1 MSYFTFLGHPMN
13 LKRCLSFLV
22 VCVFTFFLAF
32 VPTSFFGVNPETGL
46 PLFTLTQ
53 QRVIA
58 IFVFTAMMW
67 ILEVIPTWTT
77 SVVAIV
83 SILLTT
89 SNKGLGFLISG
100 EGVGQLTNY
109 KDIMAAF
116 ADPVI
121 MLFLGGFVL
130 AFAATKVGLDVQLAK
145 VMLKPFGTNP
155 KMVLL
160 GVLLVIGVFSMFM
173 SNTATAAMMLTFLTP
188 VLATLPKDGG
198 GRIALALAIPIA
210 ANIGGMG
217 TPIGTPPNA
226 IALGAINDSLPADQ
240 QITFVGW
247 MIRMV
252 PYVIVMLLFAWLLLL
267 KLYPFKAKKIELK
280 IEGQEVKATPFQ
292 KYVVWVTFALT
303 IILWVGEKWFGVNSN
318 VVAMIPF
325 AVFSATGIMKAKH
338 LEHINWAVL
347 WMVAGGFA
355 LGTAL
360 NQTGL
365 ASTLIENIP
374 FASWNA
380 LVVMLAGGFICYFL
394 SNFISNSAAA
404 NLVVPILI
412 VVGKALSGK
421 SDPANLPDGGADGG
435 AVVADTLSK
444 ADTLIPAADS
454 VVASADSVAVVS
466 DSLAVASDSLATA
479 ATSAQEAAA
488 YFEALGGVPALIIGV
503 AICASLAM
511 CLPVSTPPN
520 ALAHSTGMI
529 STKQMATVGIIIGVV
544 GFILGYLM
552 LIFVGF

>member
-1 MSYFTFLGHPMN
+1 MN
-13 LKRCLSFLV
+13 LKRCLSFLA
-22 VCVFTFFLAF
+22 VCVVTFFLAL
-32 VPTSFFGVNPETGL
+32 VPTSFYGVDPVTGAN
-46 PLFTLTQ
+46 LFTLTQ

-58 IFVFTAMMW
+58 IFVFTALMW

-89 SNKGLGFLISG
+89 SNKGLGFLITK
-100 EGVGQLTNY
+100 EGVGSLTNY
-109 KDIMAAF
+109 KDVMAAF

-145 VMLKPFGTNP
+145 IMLKPFGKNP
-155 KMVLL
+155 KTVLL
-160 GVLLVIGVFSMFM
+160 GVLLVIGFFSMFM

-210 ANIGGMG
+210 ANLGGIG

-226 IALGAINDSLPADQ
+226 IALGALQEAGYN
-240 QITFVGW
+240 ITFAGW
-247 MIRMV
+247 MLRMV
-252 PYVIVMLLFAWLLLL
+252 PYVIVMLLFAWVLLM
-267 KLYPFKAKKIELK
+267 KMFPFKAKTIELK
-280 IEGQEVKATPFQ
+280 IEGAPVKVTPFQ

-303 IILWVGEKWFGVNSN
+303 IILWVGESIFKVNSN
-318 VVAMIPF
+318 IVAMIPF
-325 AVFSATGIMKAKH
+325 AVFSATGILKARH

-365 ASTLIENIP
+365 ATRLIQIIP

-380 LVVMLAGGFICYFL
+380 LIVMIVGGLICYFL
-394 SNFISNSAAA
+394 SNFISNSASA
-404 NLVVPILI
+404 NLVVPILV
-412 VVGKALSGK
+412 VVGTAMK
-421 SDPANLPDGGADGG
+421 DNPDF
-435 AVVADTLSK
+435 
-444 ADTLIPAADS
+444 I
-454 VVASADSVAVVS
+454 
-466 DSLAVASDSLATA
+466 
-479 ATSAQEAAA
+479 
-488 YFEALGGVPALIIGV
+488 ALGGVPAMIIGI
-503 AICASLAM
+503 AIAASVAM

-529 STKQMATVGIIIGVV
+529 TTKQMATVGIILGVV
-544 GFILGYLM
+544 GLTLGYLM
-552 LIFVGF
+552 LIFIGF

>member
-1 MSYFTFLGHPMN
+1 MSYFHFLGHPMN
-13 LKRCLSFLV
+13 LKRCLAFLA
-22 VCVFTFFLAF
+22 VCVITFFLAL
-32 VPTSFFGVNPETGL
+32 VPTSFYGVDPVTGET
-46 PLFTLTQ
+46 LFTLTQ

-58 IFVFTAMMW
+58 IFVFTALMW

-89 SNKGLGFLISG
+89 SNKGLGFLISK
-100 EGVGQLTNY
+100 ENVGALTNY
-109 KDIMAAF
+109 KDVMAAF

-130 AFAATKVGLDVQLAK
+130 AFAATKVGLDVQLAR

-155 KMVLL
+155 KTVLL
-160 GVLLVIGVFSMFM
+160 GILLVIGIFSMFM

-198 GRIALALAIPIA
+198 GRISLALAIPIA

-226 IALGAINDSLPADQ
+226 IALGALQEAGFN
-240 QITFVGW
+240 ITFVGW
-247 MIRMV
+247 MLRMV
-252 PYVIVMLLFAWLLLL
+252 PYVIIMLLFAWFLLM
-267 KLYPFKAKKIELK
+267 KMYPFKAKRIELK
-280 IEGQEVKATPFQ
+280 IEGAPVKVTPFQ

-303 IILWVGEKWFGVNSN
+303 IILWVGEGLFKINSN
-318 VVAMIPF
+318 IVAMIPF
-325 AVFSATGIMKAKH
+325 AVFSATGILKARE

-365 ASTLIENIP
+365 ASTLIQIIP

-380 LVVMLAGGFICYFL
+380 LVVMLVGGFICYFL

-404 NLVVPILI
+404 NLVVPILV
-412 VVGKALSGK
+412 VVGTAMK
-421 SDPANLPDGGADGG
+421 DVPAFQ
-435 AVVADTLSK
+435 S
-444 ADTLIPAADS
+444 
-454 VVASADSVAVVS
+454 
-466 DSLAVASDSLATA
+466 
-479 ATSAQEAAA
+479 
-488 YFEALGGVPALIIGV
+488 LGGVPAMIVGI
-503 AICASLAM
+503 AISASLAM

-529 STKQMATVGIIIGVV
+529 TTKQMATVGVIIGVV
-544 GFILGYLM
+544 GFVLGYVM
-552 LIFVGF
+552 LVFIGF

>member
-1 MSYFTFLGHPMN
+1 MAYFSFLGHPMN
-13 LKRCLSFLV
+13 VKRCLSFLV
-22 VCVFTFFLAF
+22 VCIFTFFLAL
-32 VPTSFFGVNPETGL
+32 VPTSFFGVNPDTGL
-46 PLFTLTQ
+46 PIFTLTQ

-89 SNKGLGFLISG
+89 SNKGLGFLIAKENIG
-100 EGVGQLTNY
+100 ALTNY
-109 KDIMAAF
+109 KDVMAAF

-155 KMVLL
+155 KTVLL
-160 GVLLVIGVFSMFM
+160 GVLLVIGTFSMFM

-198 GRIALALAIPIA
+198 GRISLALAIPIA

-226 IALGAINDSLPADQ
+226 IALGALQEAGYA
-240 QITFVGW
+240 ITFAGW
-247 MIRMV
+247 MLRMV
-252 PYVIVMLLFAWLLLL
+252 PYVVLMLVIAWVLLM
-267 KLYPFKAKKIELK
+267 KLYPFKAKSIELK

-303 IILWVGEKWFGVNSN
+303 IILWVGEQWFKINSN
-318 VVAMIPF
+318 IVAMIPF

-365 ASTLIENIP
+365 ASTLIKTIP

-380 LVVMLAGGFICYFL
+380 LVVMLVGGFICYFL
-394 SNFISNSAAA
+394 SNFISNSASA

-412 VVGKALSGK
+412 VVGKAMAGN
-421 SDPANLPDGGADGG
+421 PN
-435 AVVADTLSK
+435 
-444 ADTLIPAADS
+444 
-454 VVASADSVAVVS
+454 
-466 DSLAVASDSLATA
+466 
-479 ATSAQEAAA
+479 
-488 YFEALGGVPALIIGV
+488 FESLGGVPAMIIGV

-529 STKQMATVGIIIGVV
+529 TTKQMAVVGIIMGAV
-544 GFILGYLM
+544 GLVLGYLM
-552 LIFVGF
+552 LIFIGF

>member
-1 MSYFTFLGHPMN
+1 MSYFHFLGHPMN

-22 VCVFTFFLAF
+22 VCVFTFFLAL
-32 VPTSFFGVNPETGL
+32 VPTSFYGLNPETGL
-46 PLFTLTQ
+46 PIFTLTQ

-89 SNKGLGFLISG
+89 SNKGLGFLIAK
-100 EGVGQLTNY
+100 ENVGALTNY

-145 VMLKPFGTNP
+145 VMLRPFGTNP
-155 KMVLL
+155 KTVLL
-160 GVLLVIGVFSMFM
+160 GVLLVIGIFSMFM

-198 GRIALALAIPIA
+198 GRISLALAIPIA

-226 IALGAINDSLPADQ
+226 IALGALQEAGYN
-240 QITFVGW
+240 ITFAGW
-247 MIRMV
+247 MLRMV
-252 PYVIVMLLFAWLLLL
+252 PYVILMLVIAWFLLM
-267 KLYPFKAKKIELK
+267 KLYPFKAKSIELK
-280 IEGQEVKATPFQ
+280 IEGQEVKVTPFQ

-303 IILWVGEKWFGVNSN
+303 IILWVGESIFKINSN
-318 VVAMIPF
+318 IVAMIPF
-325 AVFSATGIMKAKH
+325 AVFSATGIMKARH

-365 ASTLIENIP
+365 ASTLIKTIP
-374 FASWNA
+374 FAIWNA
-380 LVVMLAGGFICYFL
+380 LVVMLVGGFICYFL
-394 SNFISNSAAA
+394 SNFISNSASA

-412 VVGKALSGK
+412 VVGKAMAGN
-421 SDPANLPDGGADGG
+421 PG
-435 AVVADTLSK
+435 
-444 ADTLIPAADS
+444 
-454 VVASADSVAVVS
+454 
-466 DSLAVASDSLATA
+466 
-479 ATSAQEAAA
+479 
-488 YFEALGGVPALIIGV
+488 FEALGGVPAMIVGV
-503 AICASLAM
+503 AIAASVAM

-529 STKQMATVGIIIGVV
+529 TTKQMATVGIIMGTV
-544 GFILGYLM
+544 GLTIGYLM
-552 LIFVGF
+552 LIFIGF

>member
-1 MSYFTFLGHPMN
+1 MSYFHFLGHPMN

-22 VCVFTFFLAF
+22 VCVFTFFLAL
-32 VPTSFFGVNPETGL
+32 VPTSFYGVNPETL
-46 PLFTLTQ
+46 EPIFTLTQ

-83 SILLTT
+83 AILLTT
-89 SNKGLGFLISG
+89 SNKGLGFLMMKENIG
-100 EGVGQLTNY
+100 EMTNY
-109 KDIMAAF
+109 KSIMAAF

-145 VMLKPFGTNP
+145 VMLKPFGNKP
-155 KMVLL
+155 KTVLL
-160 GVLLVIGVFSMFM
+160 GVLLVIGIFSMFM

-188 VLATLPKDGG
+188 VLLTLPADGG
-198 GRIALALAIPIA
+198 GRISFALAIPIA
-210 ANIGGMG
+210 ANLGGIG

-226 IALGAINDSLPADQ
+226 IALGALQEAGYN
-240 QITFVGW
+240 ITFVGW

-252 PYVIVMLLFAWLLLL
+252 PYVIVMLLIAWFLLT
-267 KLYPFKAKKIELK
+267 KMFPFKAKTIELK
-280 IEGQEVKATPFQ
+280 IEGAPVKVTPFQ

-303 IILWVGEKWFGVNSN
+303 IILWVFEGVIGVNSN
-318 VVAMIPF
+318 IVAMIPF
-325 AVFSATGIMKAKH
+325 AVFSATGILKSRD

-365 ASTLIENIP
+365 ATTLINTIP

-380 LVVMLAGGFICYFL
+380 LVVMLVGGLICYFL

-412 VVGKALSGK
+412 VVGKAMAGN
-421 SDPANLPDGGADGG
+421 PG
-435 AVVADTLSK
+435 
-444 ADTLIPAADS
+444 
-454 VVASADSVAVVS
+454 
-466 DSLAVASDSLATA
+466 
-479 ATSAQEAAA
+479 
-488 YFEALGGVPALIIGV
+488 FESLGGIPSMIAGI
-503 AICASLAM
+503 AICASVAM

-520 ALAHSTGMI
+520 ALAASTGMI
-529 STKQMATVGIIIGVV
+529 TTKQMATVGIILGVV
-544 GFILGYLM
+544 GIVLGFLM
-552 LIFVGF
+552 LIFIGF

>member
-1 MSYFTFLGHPMN
+1 MSYFSFLGHPMN
-13 LKRCLSFLV
+13 YKRCISFLV
-22 VCVFTFFLAF
+22 VCVFTFFLAL
-32 VPTSFFGVNPETGL
+32 VPTSFYGINPETGL
-46 PLFTLTQ
+46 PIFTLTQ

-89 SNKGLGFLISG
+89 SNKGLGFLIAKENIG
-100 EGVGQLTNY
+100 ALTNY

-155 KMVLL
+155 KTVLL
-160 GVLLVIGVFSMFM
+160 GILLVIGIFSMFM

-198 GRIALALAIPIA
+198 GRISLALAIPIA

-226 IALGAINDSLPADQ
+226 IALGALQEAGYAV
-240 QITFVGW
+240 TFAGW
-247 MIRMV
+247 MLRMV
-252 PYVIVMLLFAWLLLL
+252 PYVILMLVIAWVLLM
-267 KLYPFKAKKIELK
+267 KLYPFKAKSIELK

-303 IILWVGEKWFGVNSN
+303 IILWVGEQWFKINSN
-318 VVAMIPF
+318 IVAMIPF

-365 ASTLIENIP
+365 ASTLIKTIP
-374 FASWNA
+374 FASWNS
-380 LVVMLAGGFICYFL
+380 LVVMLVGGLICYFL
-394 SNFISNSAAA
+394 SNFISNSASA

-412 VVGKALSGK
+412 VVGKAMAGN
-421 SDPANLPDGGADGG
+421 PA
-435 AVVADTLSK
+435 
-444 ADTLIPAADS
+444 
-454 VVASADSVAVVS
+454 
-466 DSLAVASDSLATA
+466 
-479 ATSAQEAAA
+479 
-488 YFEALGGVPALIIGV
+488 FESLGGVPAMIIGV

-529 STKQMATVGIIIGVV
+529 TTKQMATVGIIMGVIGLV
-544 GFILGYLM
+544 LGYLM
-552 LIFVGF
+552 LIFIGF

>member
-1 MSYFTFLGHPMN
+1 MSYFHFLGHPMN

-32 VPTSFFGVNPETGL
+32 VPTSFYGINPETGL
-46 PLFTLTQ
+46 PIFTLTQ

-89 SNKGLGFLISG
+89 SNKGLGFLIAK
-100 EGVGQLTNY
+100 ENVGALTNY
-109 KDIMAAF
+109 KDVMAAF

-155 KMVLL
+155 KTVLL
-160 GVLLVIGVFSMFM
+160 GVLLVIGIFSMFM

-198 GRIALALAIPIA
+198 GRISLALAIPIA

-226 IALGAINDSLPADQ
+226 IALGALQEAGYN
-240 QITFVGW
+240 ITFAGW
-247 MIRMV
+247 MLRMV
-252 PYVIVMLLFAWLLLL
+252 PYVILMLVIAWFLLM
-267 KLYPFKAKKIELK
+267 KLYPFKAKSIELK
-280 IEGQEVKATPFQ
+280 IEGQEIKVTPFQ

-303 IILWVGEKWFGVNSN
+303 IILWVGESIFKINSN
-318 VVAMIPF
+318 IVAMIPF

-365 ASTLIENIP
+365 ASTLIKTIP

-380 LVVMLAGGFICYFL
+380 LVVMLVGGFICYFL
-394 SNFISNSAAA
+394 SNFISNSASA

-412 VVGKALSGK
+412 VVGKAM
-421 SDPANLPDGGADGG
+421 
-435 AVVADTLSK
+435 AVN
-444 ADTLIPAADS
+444 PG
-454 VVASADSVAVVS
+454 
-466 DSLAVASDSLATA
+466 
-479 ATSAQEAAA
+479 
-488 YFEALGGVPALIIGV
+488 FEALGGVPAMIVGV
-503 AICASLAM
+503 AIAASVAM

-529 STKQMATVGIIIGVV
+529 TTKQMATVGIIMGAV
-544 GFILGYLM
+544 GLTLGYLM
-552 LIFVGF
+552 LIFIGF

>member
-22 VCVFTFFLAF
+22 VCVFTFFLAL
-32 VPTSFFGVNPETGL
+32 VPTSFYGINPETGL
-46 PLFTLTQ
+46 PIFTLTQ

-89 SNKGLGFLISG
+89 SNKGLGFLMAKENIG
-100 EGVGQLTNY
+100 ELTNY
-109 KDIMAAF
+109 KSVMAAF

-155 KMVLL
+155 KKVLL
-160 GVLLVIGVFSMFM
+160 GVLLVIGIFSMFM

-210 ANIGGMG
+210 ANLGGMG

-226 IALGAINDSLPADQ
+226 IALGALQDAGYN
-240 QITFVGW
+240 ITFAGW
-247 MIRMV
+247 MLRMV
-252 PYVIVMLLFAWLLLL
+252 PYVVVMLLFAWFLLL
-267 KLYPFKAKKIELK
+267 KMYPFKAKTIELK
-280 IEGQEVKATPFQ
+280 IEGAPTKTTPFQ

-303 IILWVGEKWFGVNSN
+303 IILWVGESLFKVNSN
-318 VVAMIPF
+318 IVAMIPF
-325 AVFSATGIMKAKH
+325 AVFSATGILKARD

-365 ASTLIENIP
+365 ATTLINTIP

-380 LVVMLAGGFICYFL
+380 LVVMLVGGFICYFL
-394 SNFISNSAAA
+394 SNFISNSASA

-412 VVGKALSGK
+412 VVGKAMSGNP
-421 SDPANLPDGGADGG
+421 S
-435 AVVADTLSK
+435 
-444 ADTLIPAADS
+444 
-454 VVASADSVAVVS
+454 
-466 DSLAVASDSLATA
+466 
-479 ATSAQEAAA
+479 
-488 YFEALGGVPALIIGV
+488 FENLGGVPAMIAGV
-503 AICASLAM
+503 AICASIAM

-529 STKQMATVGIIIGVV
+529 TTKQMATVGIIIGVV
-544 GFILGYLM
+544 GFVLGYAM
-552 LIFVGF
+552 LIFIGF

>member
-1 MSYFTFLGHPMN
+1 MSYFSFLGHPMN

-22 VCVFTFFLAF
+22 VCIFTFFLAF

-46 PLFTLTQ
+46 PIFTLTQ

-89 SNKGLGFLISG
+89 SNKGLGFLIAK
-100 EGVGQLTNY
+100 ENVGALTNY

-155 KMVLL
+155 KTVLL
-160 GVLLVIGVFSMFM
+160 GVLLVIGSFSMFM

-198 GRIALALAIPIA
+198 GRISLALAIPIA

-226 IALGAINDSLPADQ
+226 IALGALQEAGYAV
-240 QITFVGW
+240 TFAGW
-247 MIRMV
+247 MLRMV
-252 PYVIVMLLFAWLLLL
+252 PYVIIMLVIAWVLLM
-267 KLYPFKAKKIELK
+267 KLYPFKAKSIELK

-303 IILWVGEKWFGVNSN
+303 IILWVGEQWFKINSN
-318 VVAMIPF
+318 IVAMIPF

-365 ASTLIENIP
+365 ASTLIKTIP

-380 LVVMLAGGFICYFL
+380 LVVMLVGGFICYFL
-394 SNFISNSAAA
+394 SNFISNSASA

-412 VVGKALSGK
+412 VVGKAMAGN
-421 SDPANLPDGGADGG
+421 PE
-435 AVVADTLSK
+435 
-444 ADTLIPAADS
+444 
-454 VVASADSVAVVS
+454 SAES
-466 DSLAVASDSLATA
+466 
-479 ATSAQEAAA
+479 
-488 YFEALGGVPALIIGV
+488 FNALGGVPAMIIGV

-529 STKQMATVGIIIGVV
+529 TTKQMATVGIVIGAV
-544 GFILGYLM
+544 GLVLGYLM
-552 LIFVGF
+552 LIFIGF

>member
-1 MSYFTFLGHPMN
+1 MSYFHFLGHPMN

-22 VCVFTFFLAF
+22 VCVFTFFLAL
-32 VPTSFFGVNPETGL
+32 VPSSFYGVNPETGL
-46 PLFTLTQ
+46 PIFTLTQ

-89 SNKGLGFLISG
+89 SNKGLGFLIAQ
-100 EGVGQLTNY
+100 ENVGALTNY

-155 KMVLL
+155 KTVLL
-160 GVLLVIGVFSMFM
+160 GVLLVIGIFSMFM

-198 GRIALALAIPIA
+198 GRISLALAIPIA

-226 IALGAINDSLPADQ
+226 IALGALQEAGYN
-240 QITFVGW
+240 ITFAGW
-247 MIRMV
+247 MLRMV
-252 PYVIVMLLFAWLLLL
+252 PYVILMLVIAWFLLM
-267 KLYPFKAKKIELK
+267 KLYPFKAKSIELK
-280 IEGQEVKATPFQ
+280 IEGQEIKVTPFQ

-303 IILWVGEKWFGVNSN
+303 IILWVGESIFKINSN
-318 VVAMIPF
+318 IVAMIPF
-325 AVFSATGIMKAKH
+325 AVFSATGIMKARH

-365 ASTLIENIP
+365 ASTLIKTIP

-380 LVVMLAGGFICYFL
+380 LIVMLVGGFICYFL
-394 SNFISNSAAA
+394 SNFISNSASA

-412 VVGKALSGK
+412 VVGKAMAGN
-421 SDPANLPDGGADGG
+421 PG
-435 AVVADTLSK
+435 
-444 ADTLIPAADS
+444 
-454 VVASADSVAVVS
+454 
-466 DSLAVASDSLATA
+466 
-479 ATSAQEAAA
+479 
-488 YFEALGGVPALIIGV
+488 FEALGGVPAMIIGV
-503 AICASLAM
+503 AIAASVAM

-529 STKQMATVGIIIGVV
+529 TTKQMATVGIIMGVV
-544 GFILGYLM
+544 GLTLGYLM
-552 LIFVGF
+552 LIFIGF

>member
-1 MSYFTFLGHPMN
+1 MN

-22 VCVFTFFLAF
+22 VCVFTFFLAL
-32 VPTSFFGVNPETGL
+32 VPTSFFGVNPETL
-46 PLFTLTQ
+46 EPIFTVTQ

-89 SNKGLGFLISG
+89 SNKGLGFLMT
-100 EGVGQLTNY
+100 EGVGKMTNY
-109 KDIMAAF
+109 KDVMAAF

-145 VMLKPFGTNP
+145 IMLKPFGTNP
-155 KMVLL
+155 KTVLL
-160 GVLLVIGVFSMFM
+160 GVLLVIGIFSMFM

-188 VLATLPKDGG
+188 VLATLPQDGG
-198 GRIALALAIPIA
+198 GRISLALAIPIA
-210 ANIGGMG
+210 ANLGGMG

-226 IALGAINDSLPADQ
+226 IALGALQEAGYA
-240 QITFVGW
+240 ITFAGW
-247 MIRMV
+247 MLRMV
-252 PYVIVMLLFAWLLLL
+252 PYVIVMLLIAWFLLT
-267 KLYPFKAKKIELK
+267 KLYPFKAKSIELK
-280 IEGQEVKATPFQ
+280 IEGAQVKVTPFQ

-303 IILWVGEKWFGVNSN
+303 IILWIFEGVFGVNSN
-318 VVAMIPF
+318 IVAMIPF
-325 AVFSATGIMKAKH
+325 AVFSATGILKARD

-365 ASTLIENIP
+365 ATTLIQNIP
-374 FASWNA
+374 FASWNS
-380 LVVMLAGGFICYFL
+380 LVVMLVGGFICYFL

-412 VVGKALSGK
+412 VVGKAMIGNPSF
-421 SDPANLPDGGADGG
+421 D
-435 AVVADTLSK
+435 
-444 ADTLIPAADS
+444 
-454 VVASADSVAVVS
+454 
-466 DSLAVASDSLATA
+466 
-479 ATSAQEAAA
+479 
-488 YFEALGGVPALIIGV
+488 ALGGVPAMIVGV

-529 STKQMATVGIIIGVV
+529 TTKQMATVGVV
-544 GFILGYLM
+544 LGAVGMLLGYLM
-552 LIFVGF
+552 LIFIGF

>member
-1 MSYFTFLGHPMN
+1 MSYFSFLGHPMN
-13 LKRCLSFLV
+13 LRRCLSFLI
-22 VCVFTFFLAF
+22 VCVFTFFLAL
-32 VPTSFFGVNPETGL
+32 VPTSFYGINPETGR
-46 PLFTLTQ
+46 PIFTLTQ

-89 SNKGLGFLISG
+89 SNKGLGFLIAK
-100 EGVGQLTNY
+100 ENVGALTNY

-155 KMVLL
+155 KTVLL
-160 GVLLVIGVFSMFM
+160 GILLVIGIFSMFM

-198 GRIALALAIPIA
+198 GRISLALAIPIA

-226 IALGAINDSLPADQ
+226 IALGALQEAGYN
-240 QITFVGW
+240 ITFAGW
-247 MIRMV
+247 MLRMV
-252 PYVIVMLLFAWLLLL
+252 PYVILMLVIAWVLLM
-267 KLYPFKAKKIELK
+267 KLYPFKAKSIELK
-280 IEGQEVKATPFQ
+280 IEGAPVKVTPFQ

-303 IILWVGEKWFGVNSN
+303 IILWVGESLFKVNSN
-318 VVAMIPF
+318 IVAMIPF

-365 ASTLIENIP
+365 ATTLINTIP

-380 LVVMLAGGFICYFL
+380 LVVMLVGGFICYFL
-394 SNFISNSAAA
+394 SNFISNSASA

-412 VVGKALSGK
+412 VVGKAMAGN
-421 SDPANLPDGGADGG
+421 PG
-435 AVVADTLSK
+435 
-444 ADTLIPAADS
+444 
-454 VVASADSVAVVS
+454 
-466 DSLAVASDSLATA
+466 
-479 ATSAQEAAA
+479 
-488 YFEALGGVPALIIGV
+488 FEALGGVPAMIIGV
-503 AICASLAM
+503 AIAASVAM

-529 STKQMATVGIIIGVV
+529 TTKQMATVGVIMGVV
-544 GFILGYLM
+544 GLTLGYLM
-552 LIFVGF
+552 LVFIGF

>member
-1 MSYFTFLGHPMN
+1 MSYFSFLGHPMN
-13 LKRCLSFLV
+13 YKRCISFLI

-32 VPTSFFGVNPETGL
+32 VPTSFYGVNPETGL
-46 PLFTLTQ
+46 PIFTLTQ

-58 IFVFTAMMW
+58 IFAFTAMMW

-83 SILLTT
+83 AILLTT
-89 SNKGLGFLISG
+89 SNKGLGFLMAKDNLG
-100 EGVGQLTNY
+100 ELTNY
-109 KDIMAAF
+109 KSIMAAF

-145 VMLKPFGTNP
+145 VMLKPFGKNP
-155 KMVLL
+155 KTVLL
-160 GVLLVIGVFSMFM
+160 GVLLVIGIFSMFM

-198 GRIALALAIPIA
+198 GRISLALAIPIA
-210 ANIGGMG
+210 ANLGGMG

-226 IALGAINDSLPADQ
+226 IALGALQDAGYN
-240 QITFVGW
+240 ITFVGW

-252 PYVIVMLLFAWLLLL
+252 PYVIVMLLFAWFLLM
-267 KLYPFKAKKIELK
+267 KLYPFKAKSIELK
-280 IEGQEVKATPFQ
+280 IEGAPVKTTPFQ
-292 KYVVWVTFALT
+292 KYIVWVTFALT
-303 IILWVGEKWFGVNSN
+303 IILWVGESLFKVNSN
-318 VVAMIPF
+318 IVAMIPF
-325 AVFSATGIMKAKH
+325 AVFSATGILKARH

-365 ASTLIENIP
+365 ATTLIKTIP

-380 LVVMLAGGFICYFL
+380 LVVMLVGGLICYFL
-394 SNFISNSAAA
+394 SNFISNSASA
-404 NLVVPILI
+404 NLVVPILM
-412 VVGKALSGK
+412 VVGKAIAGN
-421 SDPANLPDGGADGG
+421 PE
-435 AVVADTLSK
+435 
-444 ADTLIPAADS
+444 
-454 VVASADSVAVVS
+454 SAESFS
-466 DSLAVASDSLATA
+466 
-479 ATSAQEAAA
+479 
-488 YFEALGGVPALIIGV
+488 ALGGVSAMIVGV

-529 STKQMATVGIIIGVV
+529 TTKQMATVGVIIGVV
-544 GFILGYLM
+544 GVVLGYLM
-552 LIFVGF
+552 LIFIGF

>member
-1 MSYFTFLGHPMN
+1 MAYFSFLGHPMN
-13 LKRCLSFLV
+13 VKRCLSFLV
-22 VCVFTFFLAF
+22 VCIFTFLLAL
-32 VPTSFFGVNPETGL
+32 VPTSFYGVNPDTGL
-46 PLFTLTQ
+46 PIFTLTQ

-89 SNKGLGFLISG
+89 SNKGLGFLIAK
-100 EGVGQLTNY
+100 ENVGALTNY
-109 KDIMAAF
+109 RDIMAAF

-155 KMVLL
+155 KSVLL
-160 GVLLVIGVFSMFM
+160 GVLLVIGIFSMFM

-198 GRIALALAIPIA
+198 GRISLALAIPIA

-226 IALGAINDSLPADQ
+226 IALGALQEAGYN
-240 QITFVGW
+240 ITFAGW
-247 MIRMV
+247 MLRMV
-252 PYVIVMLLFAWLLLL
+252 PYVLVMLIIAWVLLM
-267 KLYPFKAKKIELK
+267 KIYPFKAKSIELK

-303 IILWVGEKWFGVNSN
+303 IILWIGEQWFKINSN
-318 VVAMIPF
+318 IVAMIPF

-365 ASTLIENIP
+365 ATTLINTIP

-380 LVVMLAGGFICYFL
+380 LVVMLVGGFICYFL
-394 SNFISNSAAA
+394 SNFISNSASA
-404 NLVVPILI
+404 NLVVPILV
-412 VVGKALSGK
+412 VVGKAMAGN
-421 SDPANLPDGGADGG
+421 PG
-435 AVVADTLSK
+435 
-444 ADTLIPAADS
+444 
-454 VVASADSVAVVS
+454 
-466 DSLAVASDSLATA
+466 
-479 ATSAQEAAA
+479 
-488 YFEALGGVPALIIGV
+488 FEALGGVPAMIIGV

-529 STKQMATVGIIIGVV
+529 TTKQMATVGIIIGAIGLV
-544 GFILGYLM
+544 LGYLM
-552 LIFVGF
+552 LIFIGF

>member
-1 MSYFTFLGHPMN
+1 MSYFHFLGHPMN

-22 VCVFTFFLAF
+22 VCVFTFFLAL
-32 VPTSFFGVNPETGL
+32 VPSSFFGINPETGL
-46 PLFTLTQ
+46 PIFTLTQ

-89 SNKGLGFLISG
+89 SNKGLGFLIAT
-100 EGVGQLTNY
+100 ENVGALTNY

-155 KMVLL
+155 KTVLL

-198 GRIALALAIPIA
+198 GRISLALAIPIA

-226 IALGAINDSLPADQ
+226 IALGALQEAGYTV
-240 QITFVGW
+240 TFAGW
-247 MIRMV
+247 MLRMV
-252 PYVIVMLLFAWLLLL
+252 PYVILMLVIAWVLLM
-267 KLYPFKAKKIELK
+267 KLYPFKAKSIELK
-280 IEGQEVKATPFQ
+280 IEGQEVKVTPFQ

-303 IILWVGEKWFGVNSN
+303 IILWVGEQWFKINSN
-318 VVAMIPF
+318 IVAMIPF

-365 ASTLIENIP
+365 ASTLIKTIP
-374 FASWNA
+374 FASWNS
-380 LVVMLAGGFICYFL
+380 LVVMLVGGFICYFL
-394 SNFISNSAAA
+394 SNFISNSASA

-412 VVGKALSGK
+412 VVGKAMAGN
-421 SDPANLPDGGADGG
+421 PG
-435 AVVADTLSK
+435 
-444 ADTLIPAADS
+444 
-454 VVASADSVAVVS
+454 
-466 DSLAVASDSLATA
+466 
-479 ATSAQEAAA
+479 
-488 YFEALGGVPALIIGV
+488 FEALGGVPAMIIGV

-529 STKQMATVGIIIGVV
+529 TTKQMATVGIVMGALGLVI
-544 GFILGYLM
+544 GYLM
-552 LIFVGF
+552 LIFIGF

>member
-1 MSYFTFLGHPMN
+1 MSYFSFLGHPMN
-13 LKRCLSFLV
+13 VKRCLSFLG
-22 VCVFTFFLAF
+22 VCVITFFLAF
-32 VPTSFFGVNPETGL
+32 VPTSFFGVDPVTAE
-46 PLFTLTQ
+46 PVFTLTQ

-58 IFVFTAMMW
+58 IFVFTALMW

-89 SNKGLGFLISG
+89 SNKGLGFLIAK
-100 EGVGQLTNY
+100 ENVGALTNY
-109 KDIMAAF
+109 KDVMAAF

-145 VMLKPFGTNP
+145 VMLKPFGQNP
-155 KMVLL
+155 KFVLL
-160 GVLLVIGVFSMFM
+160 GVLLVIGIFSMFM

-198 GRIALALAIPIA
+198 GRISLALAIPIA

-226 IALGAINDSLPADQ
+226 IALGALQEAGYN
-240 QITFVGW
+240 ITFAGW
-247 MIRMV
+247 MLRMV
-252 PYVIVMLLFAWLLLL
+252 PFVFLMLFIAWILLQ
-267 KLYPFKAKKIELK
+267 KLYPFKAKSIELK
-280 IEGQEVKATPFQ
+280 IEGAPVKVTPFQ

-303 IILWVGEKWFGVNSN
+303 IILWVGESLFKVNSN
-318 VVAMIPF
+318 IVAMIPF
-325 AVFSATGIMKAKH
+325 AVFSATGILKARH

-365 ASTLIENIP
+365 ATKLIEIIP

-380 LVVMLAGGFICYFL
+380 LVVMLVGGFICYFL

-412 VVGKALSGK
+412 VVGKAMAGN
-421 SDPANLPDGGADGG
+421 PA
-435 AVVADTLSK
+435 
-444 ADTLIPAADS
+444 
-454 VVASADSVAVVS
+454 
-466 DSLAVASDSLATA
+466 
-479 ATSAQEAAA
+479 
-488 YFEALGGVPALIIGV
+488 FENMGGVPAMIIGI
-503 AICASLAM
+503 AISASIAM

-520 ALAHSTGMI
+520 ALAASTGMI
-529 STKQMATVGIIIGVV
+529 TTKQMATVGIVMGVV
-544 GFILGYLM
+544 GFALGYLM
-552 LIFVGF
+552 LIFIGF

>member
-1 MSYFTFLGHPMN
+1 MSYFSFLGHPMN
-13 LKRCLSFLV
+13 VKRCLSFLG
-22 VCVFTFFLAF
+22 VCVITFFLAF
-32 VPTSFFGVNPETGL
+32 VPTSFFGVDPVTAE
-46 PLFTLTQ
+46 PIFTLTQ

-58 IFVFTAMMW
+58 IFVFTALMW

-89 SNKGLGFLISG
+89 SNKGLGFLITK
-100 EGVGQLTNY
+100 ENVGALTNY
-109 KDIMAAF
+109 KDVMAAF

-145 VMLKPFGTNP
+145 VMLKPFGKNP
-155 KMVLL
+155 KFVLL
-160 GVLLVIGVFSMFM
+160 GVLLVIGIFSMFM

-198 GRIALALAIPIA
+198 GRISLALAIPIA

-226 IALGAINDSLPADQ
+226 IALGALQEAGYN
-240 QITFVGW
+240 ITFAGW
-247 MIRMV
+247 MLRMV
-252 PYVIVMLLFAWLLLL
+252 PYVLLMLFIAWILLQ
-267 KLYPFKAKKIELK
+267 KMYPFKAKSIELK
-280 IEGQEVKATPFQ
+280 IEGAPVKVTPFQ

-303 IILWVGEKWFGVNSN
+303 IILWVGESLFKVNSN
-318 VVAMIPF
+318 IVAMIPF
-325 AVFSATGIMKAKH
+325 AVFSATGILKARH

-365 ASTLIENIP
+365 ATKLIEIIP
-374 FASWNA
+374 FSSWNA
-380 LVVMLAGGFICYFL
+380 LVVMLVGGFICYFL

-412 VVGKALSGK
+412 VVGKAMAGN
-421 SDPANLPDGGADGG
+421 PA
-435 AVVADTLSK
+435 
-444 ADTLIPAADS
+444 
-454 VVASADSVAVVS
+454 
-466 DSLAVASDSLATA
+466 
-479 ATSAQEAAA
+479 
-488 YFEALGGVPALIIGV
+488 FEGMGGVPAMIVGI
-503 AICASLAM
+503 AISASLAM

-520 ALAHSTGMI
+520 ALAASTGMI
-529 STKQMATVGIIIGVV
+529 TTKQMATVGIVMGVV
-544 GFILGYLM
+544 GFAIGYLM
-552 LIFVGF
+552 LIFIGF

>member
-1 MSYFTFLGHPMN
+1 MN

-22 VCVFTFFLAF
+22 VCVFTFFLAL
-32 VPTSFFGVNPETGL
+32 VPTSFFGVNPETL
-46 PLFTLTQ
+46 EPIFTVTQ

-89 SNKGLGFLISG
+89 SNKGLGFLMT
-100 EGVGQLTNY
+100 EGVGKMTNY
-109 KDIMAAF
+109 KDVMAAF

-155 KMVLL
+155 KTVLL
-160 GVLLVIGVFSMFM
+160 GVLLVIGIFSMFM

-198 GRIALALAIPIA
+198 GRISLALAIPIA
-210 ANIGGMG
+210 ANLGGMG

-226 IALGAINDSLPADQ
+226 IALGALQEAGYN
-240 QITFVGW
+240 ITFVGW

-252 PYVIVMLLFAWLLLL
+252 PYVIVMLLIAWFLLTR
-267 KLYPFKAKKIELK
+267 LYPFKAKKIELK
-280 IEGQEVKATPFQ
+280 IEGAPIKTTPFQ

-303 IILWVGEKWFGVNSN
+303 IILWVFEGLFKVNSN
-318 VVAMIPF
+318 IVAMIPF
-325 AVFSATGIMKAKH
+325 AVFSATGILKSRD

-365 ASTLIENIP
+365 ATTLIQTIP
-374 FASWNA
+374 FASWNS
-380 LVVMLAGGFICYFL
+380 LVVMLVGGFICYFL

-412 VVGKALSGK
+412 VVGKAMAGN
-421 SDPANLPDGGADGG
+421 PAF
-435 AVVADTLSK
+435 DT
-444 ADTLIPAADS
+444 
-454 VVASADSVAVVS
+454 
-466 DSLAVASDSLATA
+466 
-479 ATSAQEAAA
+479 
-488 YFEALGGVPALIIGV
+488 LGGVPSMIAGV

-529 STKQMATVGIIIGVV
+529 TTKQMAVVGVV
-544 GFILGYLM
+544 LGAIGMVLGYLM
-552 LIFVGF
+552 LIFIGF

>member
-1 MSYFTFLGHPMN
+1 MN

-22 VCVFTFFLAF
+22 VCIFTFFLAL

-46 PLFTLTQ
+46 PIFTLTQ

-89 SNKGLGFLISG
+89 SNKGLGFLIVK
-100 EGVGQLTNY
+100 ENVGALTNY
-109 KDIMAAF
+109 KDVMAAF

-155 KMVLL
+155 KTVLL
-160 GVLLVIGVFSMFM
+160 GVLLVIGIFSMFM

-198 GRIALALAIPIA
+198 GRISLALAIPIA

-226 IALGAINDSLPADQ
+226 IALGALQDAGYA
-240 QITFVGW
+240 ITFAGW
-247 MIRMV
+247 MLRMV
-252 PYVIVMLLFAWLLLL
+252 PYVIVMLLIAWVLLM
-267 KLYPFKAKKIELK
+267 KLYPFKAKSIELK
-280 IEGQEVKATPFQ
+280 IEGQEVKVTPFQ

-303 IILWVGEKWFGVNSN
+303 IILWVGEQWFKINSN
-318 VVAMIPF
+318 IVAMIPF

-365 ASTLIENIP
+365 ASTLIKTIP

-380 LVVMLAGGFICYFL
+380 LVVMLVGGFICYFL
-394 SNFISNSAAA
+394 SNFISNSASA

-412 VVGKALSGK
+412 VVGKAMAGN
-421 SDPANLPDGGADGG
+421 PE
-435 AVVADTLSK
+435 
-444 ADTLIPAADS
+444 
-454 VVASADSVAVVS
+454 SAES
-466 DSLAVASDSLATA
+466 
-479 ATSAQEAAA
+479 
-488 YFEALGGVPALIIGV
+488 FNALGGVPAMIIGV

-529 STKQMATVGIIIGVV
+529 TTKQMATVGIVMGAV
-544 GFILGYLM
+544 GLVLGYLM
-552 LIFVGF
+552 LIFIGF

>member
-1 MSYFTFLGHPMN
+1 MSYFSFLGHPMN
-13 LKRCLSFLV
+13 LRRCLSFLV
-22 VCVFTFFLAF
+22 VCVFTFFLAL
-32 VPTSFFGVNPETGL
+32 VPSSFFGINPETGL
-46 PLFTLTQ
+46 PIFTLTQ

-89 SNKGLGFLISG
+89 SNKGLGFLIAKENIG
-100 EGVGQLTNY
+100 ALTNY

-155 KMVLL
+155 KTVLL
-160 GVLLVIGVFSMFM
+160 GILLVIGIFSMFM

-198 GRIALALAIPIA
+198 GRISLALAIPIA

-226 IALGAINDSLPADQ
+226 IALGALQEAGYAV
-240 QITFVGW
+240 TFAGW
-247 MIRMV
+247 MFRMV
-252 PYVIVMLLFAWLLLL
+252 PYVVVMLLIAWVLLM
-267 KLYPFKAKKIELK
+267 KLYPFKAKSIELK

-303 IILWVGEKWFGVNSN
+303 IILWVGEQWFKINSN
-318 VVAMIPF
+318 IVAMIPF
-325 AVFSATGIMKAKH
+325 AVFSATGIMKSKH

-365 ASTLIENIP
+365 ASTLIKTIP
-374 FASWNA
+374 FASWNS
-380 LVVMLAGGFICYFL
+380 LVVMLVGGFICYFL
-394 SNFISNSAAA
+394 SNFISNSASA

-412 VVGKALSGK
+412 VVGKAMAGN
-421 SDPANLPDGGADGG
+421 PG
-435 AVVADTLSK
+435 
-444 ADTLIPAADS
+444 
-454 VVASADSVAVVS
+454 
-466 DSLAVASDSLATA
+466 
-479 ATSAQEAAA
+479 
-488 YFEALGGVPALIIGV
+488 FEALGGVPAMIIGV

-529 STKQMATVGIIIGVV
+529 TTKQMATVGVVMGAIGLV
-544 GFILGYLM
+544 LGYLM
-552 LIFVGF
+552 LIFIGF

>member
-1 MSYFTFLGHPMN
+1 MN
-13 LKRCLSFLV
+13 VKRCLSFLG
-22 VCVFTFFLAF
+22 VCVITFFLAF
-32 VPTSFFGVNPETGL
+32 VPTSFFGVDPVTAE
-46 PLFTLTQ
+46 PIFTLTQ

-58 IFVFTAMMW
+58 IFVFTALMW

-89 SNKGLGFLISG
+89 SNKGLGFLIAK
-100 EGVGQLTNY
+100 ENVGALTNY
-109 KDIMAAF
+109 KDVMAAF

-145 VMLKPFGTNP
+145 VMLKPFGKNP
-155 KMVLL
+155 KFVLL
-160 GVLLVIGVFSMFM
+160 GVLLVIGIFSMFM

-198 GRIALALAIPIA
+198 GRISLALAIPIA

-226 IALGAINDSLPADQ
+226 IALGALQEAGYN
-240 QITFVGW
+240 ITFAGW
-247 MIRMV
+247 MLRMV
-252 PYVIVMLLFAWLLLL
+252 PFVFLMLFIAWILLQ
-267 KLYPFKAKKIELK
+267 KLYPFKAKSIELK
-280 IEGQEVKATPFQ
+280 IEGAPVKVTPFQ

-303 IILWVGEKWFGVNSN
+303 IILWVGESLFKVNSN
-318 VVAMIPF
+318 IVAMIPF
-325 AVFSATGIMKAKH
+325 AVFSATGILKARH

-365 ASTLIENIP
+365 ATKLIEIIP

-380 LVVMLAGGFICYFL
+380 LVVMLVGGFICYFL

-412 VVGKALSGK
+412 VVGKAMAGN
-421 SDPANLPDGGADGG
+421 PA
-435 AVVADTLSK
+435 
-444 ADTLIPAADS
+444 
-454 VVASADSVAVVS
+454 
-466 DSLAVASDSLATA
+466 
-479 ATSAQEAAA
+479 
-488 YFEALGGVPALIIGV
+488 FENMGGVPAMIIGI
-503 AICASLAM
+503 AISASIAM

-520 ALAHSTGMI
+520 ALAASTGMI
-529 STKQMATVGIIIGVV
+529 TTKQMATVGIVMGVV
-544 GFILGYLM
+544 GFALGYLM
-552 LIFVGF
+552 LIFIGF

>member
-1 MSYFTFLGHPMN
+1 MSYFSFLGHPMN

-22 VCVFTFFLAF
+22 VCIFTFFLAL
-32 VPTSFFGVNPETGL
+32 VPTSFFGVNPDTGL
-46 PLFTLTQ
+46 PIFTLTQ

-89 SNKGLGFLISG
+89 SNKGLGFLIVK
-100 EGVGQLTNY
+100 ENVGALTNY
-109 KDIMAAF
+109 KDVMAAF

-155 KMVLL
+155 KTVLL
-160 GVLLVIGVFSMFM
+160 GVLLVIGIFSMFM

-198 GRIALALAIPIA
+198 GRISLALAIPIA

-226 IALGAINDSLPADQ
+226 IALGALQDAGYA
-240 QITFVGW
+240 ITFAGW
-247 MIRMV
+247 MLRMV
-252 PYVIVMLLFAWLLLL
+252 PYVIVMLLIAWVLLM
-267 KLYPFKAKKIELK
+267 KLYPFKAKSIELK
-280 IEGQEVKATPFQ
+280 IEGQEVKVTPFQ

-303 IILWVGEKWFGVNSN
+303 IILWVGEQWFKINSN
-318 VVAMIPF
+318 IVAMIPF

-365 ASTLIENIP
+365 ASTLIKTIP

-380 LVVMLAGGFICYFL
+380 LVVMLVGGFICYFL
-394 SNFISNSAAA
+394 SNFISNSASA

-412 VVGKALSGK
+412 VVGKAMAGN
-421 SDPANLPDGGADGG
+421 PE
-435 AVVADTLSK
+435 
-444 ADTLIPAADS
+444 
-454 VVASADSVAVVS
+454 SAES
-466 DSLAVASDSLATA
+466 
-479 ATSAQEAAA
+479 
-488 YFEALGGVPALIIGV
+488 FNALGGVPAMIIGV

-529 STKQMATVGIIIGVV
+529 TTKQMATVGIVMGAV
-544 GFILGYLM
+544 GLVLGYLM
-552 LIFVGF
+552 LIFIGF

>member
-1 MSYFTFLGHPMN
+1 MSYFSFLGHPMN
-13 LKRCLSFLV
+13 LRRCLSFLV
-22 VCVFTFFLAF
+22 VCVFTFFLAL
-32 VPTSFFGVNPETGL
+32 VPTSFFGINPETGL
-46 PLFTLTQ
+46 PIFTLTQ

-89 SNKGLGFLISG
+89 SNKGLGFLIAK
-100 EGVGQLTNY
+100 ENVGALTNY
-109 KDIMAAF
+109 KDVMAAF

-155 KMVLL
+155 KTVLL
-160 GVLLVIGVFSMFM
+160 GILLVIGIFSMFM

-198 GRIALALAIPIA
+198 GRISPALAIPIA

-226 IALGAINDSLPADQ
+226 IALGALQEAGYAV
-240 QITFVGW
+240 TFAGW
-247 MIRMV
+247 MLRMV
-252 PYVIVMLLFAWLLLL
+252 PYVVVMLLIAWVLLMR
-267 KLYPFKAKKIELK
+267 LYPFKAKSIELK
-280 IEGQEVKATPFQ
+280 IEGQEIKATPFQ
-292 KYVVWVTFALT
+292 KYVVWVTFALS
-303 IILWVGEKWFGVNSN
+303 IILWVGEQWFKINSN
-318 VVAMIPF
+318 IVAMIPF
-325 AVFSATGIMKAKH
+325 AVFSATGIMKARH

-365 ASTLIENIP
+365 ASTLIKTIP

-380 LVVMLAGGFICYFL
+380 LVVMLVGGFICYFL
-394 SNFISNSAAA
+394 SNFISNSASA

-412 VVGKALSGK
+412 VVGKAMAGNPS
-421 SDPANLPDGGADGG
+421 
-435 AVVADTLSK
+435 
-444 ADTLIPAADS
+444 
-454 VVASADSVAVVS
+454 
-466 DSLAVASDSLATA
+466 
-479 ATSAQEAAA
+479 
-488 YFEALGGVPALIIGV
+488 FEALGGVPAMIIGV

-529 STKQMATVGIIIGVV
+529 TTTQMATVGVIMGVIGLV
-544 GFILGYLM
+544 LGYLM
-552 LIFVGF
+552 LIFIGF

>member
-1 MSYFTFLGHPMN
+1 MSYCTFLGHPMN
-13 LKRCLSFLV
+13 VKRCLSFLA
-22 VCVFTFFLAF
+22 VCVITFFLAL
-32 VPTSFFGVNPETGL
+32 VPTSFYGVDPATGAN
-46 PLFTLTQ
+46 LFTLTQ

-58 IFVFTAMMW
+58 IFVFTALMW

-89 SNKGLGFLISG
+89 SNKGLGFLITK
-100 EGVGQLTNY
+100 EGVGALTNY

-145 VMLKPFGTNP
+145 IMLKPFGTNP
-155 KMVLL
+155 KFVLL

-198 GRIALALAIPIA
+198 GRISLALAIPIA

-226 IALGAINDSLPADQ
+226 IALGALEEAGYVV
-240 QITFVGW
+240 TFAGW
-247 MIRMV
+247 MLRMV
-252 PYVIVMLLFAWLLLL
+252 PYVLIMLLIAWVLLQ
-267 KLYPFKAKKIELK
+267 KIYPFKAKKIELK

-303 IILWVGEKWFGVNSN
+303 IFLWVFESVFKINSN
-318 VVAMIPF
+318 IVAMIPF
-325 AVFSATGIMKAKH
+325 AVFSATGILKARH

-365 ASTLIENIP
+365 ASTLIKTIP

-380 LVVMLAGGFICYFL
+380 LVVMLVGGFICYFL
-394 SNFISNSAAA
+394 SNFISNSASA

-412 VVGKALSGK
+412 IVGKAMIGNPSF
-421 SDPANLPDGGADGG
+421 D
-435 AVVADTLSK
+435 
-444 ADTLIPAADS
+444 
-454 VVASADSVAVVS
+454 
-466 DSLAVASDSLATA
+466 
-479 ATSAQEAAA
+479 
-488 YFEALGGVPALIIGV
+488 ALGGVPAMIIGV

-529 STKQMATVGIIIGVV
+529 TTKQMAVVGVIMGVV
-544 GFILGYLM
+544 GLVLGYAM
-552 LIFVGF
+552 LIFIGF

>member
-1 MSYFTFLGHPMN
+1 MSYFHFLGHPMN

-22 VCVFTFFLAF
+22 VCVFTLFLAL
-32 VPTSFFGVNPETGL
+32 VPSSFYGINPETGL
-46 PLFTLTQ
+46 PIFTLTQ

-89 SNKGLGFLISG
+89 SNKGLGFLITK
-100 EGVGQLTNY
+100 ENVGALTNY

-155 KMVLL
+155 KTVLL

-198 GRIALALAIPIA
+198 GRISLALAIPIA

-226 IALGAINDSLPADQ
+226 IALGALQEAGYN
-240 QITFVGW
+240 ITFAGW
-247 MIRMV
+247 MLRMV
-252 PYVIVMLLFAWLLLL
+252 PYVILMLVIAWFLLM
-267 KLYPFKAKKIELK
+267 KLYPFKAKSIELK
-280 IEGQEVKATPFQ
+280 IEGQEIKVTPFQ

-303 IILWVGEKWFGVNSN
+303 IILWVGESIFKINSN
-318 VVAMIPF
+318 IVAMIPF
-325 AVFSATGIMKAKH
+325 AVFSATGIMKARH

-365 ASTLIENIP
+365 ASTLIKTIP

-380 LVVMLAGGFICYFL
+380 LVVMLVGGFICYFL
-394 SNFISNSAAA
+394 SNFISNSASA

-412 VVGKALSGK
+412 VVGKAMAGN
-421 SDPANLPDGGADGG
+421 PG
-435 AVVADTLSK
+435 
-444 ADTLIPAADS
+444 
-454 VVASADSVAVVS
+454 
-466 DSLAVASDSLATA
+466 
-479 ATSAQEAAA
+479 
-488 YFEALGGVPALIIGV
+488 FEALGGVPAMIVGV
-503 AICASLAM
+503 AIAASVAM

-529 STKQMATVGIIIGVV
+529 TTKQMATVGIIMGVV
-544 GFILGYLM
+544 GLTLGYLM
-552 LIFVGF
+552 LIFIGF

>member
-1 MSYFTFLGHPMN
+1 MSYFHFLGHPMN

-32 VPTSFFGVNPETGL
+32 VPSSFYGINPETGL
-46 PLFTLTQ
+46 PIFTLTQ

-89 SNKGLGFLISG
+89 SNKGLGFLIAK
-100 EGVGQLTNY
+100 ENVGALTNY

-155 KMVLL
+155 KTVLL

-198 GRIALALAIPIA
+198 GRISLALAIPIA

-226 IALGAINDSLPADQ
+226 IALGALQEAGYN
-240 QITFVGW
+240 ITFAGW
-247 MIRMV
+247 MLRMV
-252 PYVIVMLLFAWLLLL
+252 PYVILMLVIAWFLLM
-267 KLYPFKAKKIELK
+267 KLYPFKAKSIELK
-280 IEGQEVKATPFQ
+280 IEGQEIKVTPFQ

-303 IILWVGEKWFGVNSN
+303 IILWVGESIFKINSN
-318 VVAMIPF
+318 IVAMIPF
-325 AVFSATGIMKAKH
+325 AVFSATGIMKARH

-365 ASTLIENIP
+365 ASTLIKTIP

-380 LVVMLAGGFICYFL
+380 LIVMLVGGFICYFL
-394 SNFISNSAAA
+394 SNFISNSASA

-412 VVGKALSGK
+412 VVGKAMAGN
-421 SDPANLPDGGADGG
+421 PG
-435 AVVADTLSK
+435 
-444 ADTLIPAADS
+444 
-454 VVASADSVAVVS
+454 
-466 DSLAVASDSLATA
+466 
-479 ATSAQEAAA
+479 
-488 YFEALGGVPALIIGV
+488 FEALGGVPAMIVGV

-529 STKQMATVGIIIGVV
+529 TTKQMATVGIVIGAV
-544 GFILGYLM
+544 GLVLGYLM
-552 LIFVGF
+552 LIFIGF

>member
-13 LKRCLSFLV
+13 YRRCLSFLV
-22 VCVFTFFLAF
+22 VCVFTFFLAL
-32 VPTSFFGVNPETGL
+32 VPTSFYGVNPDTLE
-46 PLFTLTQ
+46 PIFTLTQ

-58 IFVFTAMMW
+58 LFVFTAMMW

-89 SNKGLGFLISG
+89 SNKGLGFLMVKDNLG
-100 EGVGQLTNY
+100 ELTNY
-109 KDIMAAF
+109 KSIMAAF

-145 VMLKPFGTNP
+145 VMLKPFGKNP
-155 KMVLL
+155 KTVLL
-160 GVLLVIGVFSMFM
+160 GLLLVIGLFSMFM

-198 GRIALALAIPIA
+198 GRISLALAIPIA
-210 ANIGGMG
+210 ANLGGMG

-226 IALGAINDSLPADQ
+226 IALGALQDAGYA
-240 QITFVGW
+240 ITFVGW
-247 MIRMV
+247 MLRMV
-252 PYVIVMLLFAWLLLL
+252 PYVIVMLLIAWVLLM
-267 KLYPFKAKKIELK
+267 KLYPFKAKSIEIK
-280 IEGQEVKATPFQ
+280 IEGAPVKTTPFQ

-303 IILWVGEKWFGVNSN
+303 IILWVGESLFKVNSN
-318 VVAMIPF
+318 IVAMIPF
-325 AVFSATGIMKAKH
+325 AVFSATGILKSRD

-365 ASTLIENIP
+365 ASTLIQTIP

-380 LVVMLAGGFICYFL
+380 IVVMLVGGFICYFL
-394 SNFISNSAAA
+394 SNFISNSASA

-412 VVGKALSGK
+412 VVGKAMMGN
-421 SDPANLPDGGADGG
+421 PA
-435 AVVADTLSK
+435 
-444 ADTLIPAADS
+444 
-454 VVASADSVAVVS
+454 
-466 DSLAVASDSLATA
+466 
-479 ATSAQEAAA
+479 
-488 YFEALGGVPALIIGV
+488 FEAVGGVPAMIIGI
-503 AICASLAM
+503 AIAASLAM

-529 STKQMATVGIIIGVV
+529 TTKQMATVGIILGVV
-544 GFILGYLM
+544 GFALGYLM
-552 LIFVGF
+552 LIFIGF

>member
-1 MSYFTFLGHPMN
+1 MSYFSFLGHPMN
-13 LKRCLSFLV
+13 FRRCLSFLI
-22 VCVFTFFLAF
+22 VCVFTFFLAL
-32 VPTSFFGVNPETGL
+32 VPTSFYGVNPDTLE
-46 PLFTLTQ
+46 PIFTLTQ

-89 SNKGLGFLISG
+89 SNKGLGFLIAK
-100 EGVGQLTNY
+100 ENVGALTNY

-155 KMVLL
+155 KTVLL
-160 GVLLVIGVFSMFM
+160 GVLLVIGIFSMFM

-198 GRIALALAIPIA
+198 GRISLALAIPIA

-226 IALGAINDSLPADQ
+226 IALGALQEAGYG
-240 QITFVGW
+240 ITFAGW
-247 MIRMV
+247 MLRMV
-252 PYVIVMLLFAWLLLL
+252 PYVLVMLIFAWFLLM
-267 KLYPFKAKKIELK
+267 KLYPFKAKSIELK
-280 IEGQEVKATPFQ
+280 IEGAPVKVTPFQ

-303 IILWVGEKWFGVNSN
+303 IILWVGESLFKVNSN
-318 VVAMIPF
+318 IVAMIPF
-325 AVFSATGIMKAKH
+325 AVFSATGILKSRD

-365 ASTLIENIP
+365 AMTLIKTIP

-380 LVVMLAGGFICYFL
+380 LVVMLVGGFICYFL

-412 VVGKALSGK
+412 VVGKAMMGNPS
-421 SDPANLPDGGADGG
+421 
-435 AVVADTLSK
+435 
-444 ADTLIPAADS
+444 
-454 VVASADSVAVVS
+454 
-466 DSLAVASDSLATA
+466 
-479 ATSAQEAAA
+479 
-488 YFEALGGVPALIIGV
+488 FEALGGVPAMIIGV

-529 STKQMATVGIIIGVV
+529 NTKQMATVGIVLGAV

-552 LIFVGF
+552 LIFIGF

>member
-1 MSYFTFLGHPMN
+1 MSYFSFLGHPMN
-13 LKRCLSFLV
+13 YKRCISFLI

-32 VPTSFFGVNPETGL
+32 VPTSFYGVNPDTGL
-46 PLFTLTQ
+46 PIFTLTQ

-58 IFVFTAMMW
+58 IFAFTAMMW

-83 SILLTT
+83 AILLTT
-89 SNKGLGFLISG
+89 SNKGLGFLMAKDNLG
-100 EGVGQLTNY
+100 ELTNY
-109 KDIMAAF
+109 KSIMAAF

-145 VMLKPFGTNP
+145 VMLKPFGKNP
-155 KMVLL
+155 KTVLL
-160 GVLLVIGVFSMFM
+160 GVLLVIGIFSMFM

-198 GRIALALAIPIA
+198 GRISLALAIPIA
-210 ANIGGMG
+210 ANLGGMG

-226 IALGAINDSLPADQ
+226 IALGALQDAGYN
-240 QITFVGW
+240 ITFVGW

-252 PYVIVMLLFAWLLLL
+252 PYVIVMLLFAWFLLM
-267 KLYPFKAKKIELK
+267 KLYPFKAKSIELK
-280 IEGQEVKATPFQ
+280 IEGAPIKTTPFQ
-292 KYVVWVTFALT
+292 KYIVWVTFALT
-303 IILWVGEKWFGVNSN
+303 IILWVGESLFKVNSN
-318 VVAMIPF
+318 IVAMIPF
-325 AVFSATGIMKAKH
+325 AVFSATGILKAKH

-365 ASTLIENIP
+365 ATTLIKTIP

-380 LVVMLAGGFICYFL
+380 LVVMLVGGLICYFL
-394 SNFISNSAAA
+394 SNFISNSASA
-404 NLVVPILI
+404 NLVVPILM
-412 VVGKALSGK
+412 VVGKAIAGN
-421 SDPANLPDGGADGG
+421 PE
-435 AVVADTLSK
+435 
-444 ADTLIPAADS
+444 
-454 VVASADSVAVVS
+454 SAESFS
-466 DSLAVASDSLATA
+466 
-479 ATSAQEAAA
+479 
-488 YFEALGGVPALIIGV
+488 ALGGVSAMIVGV

-529 STKQMATVGIIIGVV
+529 TTKQMATVGVIIGVV
-544 GFILGYLM
+544 GVVLGYLM
-552 LIFVGF
+552 LIFIGF

>member
-1 MSYFTFLGHPMN
+1 MN
-13 LKRCLSFLV
+13 VRRCLSFLV
-22 VCVFTFFLAF
+22 VVLITFAIAFL
-32 VPTSFFGVNPETGL
+32 PTSFLGVNESTGE
-46 PLFTLTQ
+46 PIFTLTQ

-58 IFVFTAMMW
+58 IFVFTALMW

-89 SNKGLGFLISG
+89 SNKGLGFLTTK
-100 EGVGQLTNY
+100 EGVGTLTDY

-145 VMLKPFGTNP
+145 IMLKPFGKKP
-155 KMVLL
+155 KNVLL
-160 GVLLVIGVFSMFM
+160 GVLLVIGIFSMFM

-198 GRIALALAIPIA
+198 GRISLALAIPIA

-226 IALGAINDSLPADQ
+226 IALGALTEAGYE
-240 QITFVGW
+240 ITFVGW
-247 MIRMV
+247 MLRMV
-252 PYVIVMLLFAWLLLL
+252 PFVIILLLFAWILLQ
-267 KLYPFKAKKIELK
+267 KMFPFKAKTIELK
-280 IEGQEVKATPFQ
+280 IESKPTKTTPFQ

-303 IILWVGEKWFGVNSN
+303 ILLWMLEGWLKINSN
-318 VVAMIPF
+318 IVAMIPF
-325 AVFSATGIMKAKH
+325 AVFSATGILKARD
-338 LEHINWAVL
+338 LEHINWSVL

-365 ASTLIENIP
+365 ATTLINEIP
-374 FASWNA
+374 FSEWNA
-380 LVVMLAGGFICYFL
+380 IIVMVVGGLICYLL
-394 SNFISNSAAA
+394 SNFISNSASA

-412 VVGKALSGK
+412 VVGKAMAGIDIE
-421 SDPANLPDGGADGG
+421 DP
-435 AVVADTLSK
+435 SK
-444 ADTLIPAADS
+444 MP
-454 VVASADSVAVVS
+454 SAESIDA
-466 DSLAVASDSLATA
+466 
-479 ATSAQEAAA
+479 
-488 YFEALGGVPALIIGV
+488 FNALGGVPAMIIGV
-503 AICASLAM
+503 AIAASVAM

-529 STKQMATVGIIIGVV
+529 STNQMAKVGAIIGVV
-544 GFILGYLM
+544 GLVLGYLM
-552 LIFVGF
+552 LIFIGFTPTNKLDQPEGGDEVVKEIVVSDSTEVCVTDSSATADSTYILE

>member
-22 VCVFTFFLAF
+22 VCVFTFFLAL
-32 VPTSFFGVNPETGL
+32 VPTSFFGVNPDTLE
-46 PLFTLTQ
+46 PIFTLTQ

-83 SILLTT
+83 AILLTT
-89 SNKGLGFLISG
+89 SNKGLGFLMAKENIG
-100 EGVGQLTNY
+100 ELTNY
-109 KDIMAAF
+109 KSVMAAF

-155 KMVLL
+155 KKVLL
-160 GVLLVIGVFSMFM
+160 GLLLVIGIFSMFM

-198 GRIALALAIPIA
+198 GRISLALAIPIA
-210 ANIGGMG
+210 ANLGGMG

-226 IALGAINDSLPADQ
+226 IALGALQDAGYN
-240 QITFVGW
+240 ITFVGW

-252 PYVIVMLLFAWLLLL
+252 PYVIVMLLIAWVLLM
-267 KLYPFKAKKIELK
+267 KLYPFKAKSIEIK
-280 IEGQEVKATPFQ
+280 IEGAPTKTTPFQ

-303 IILWVGEKWFGVNSN
+303 IILWVGESLFKVNSN
-318 VVAMIPF
+318 IVAMIPF
-325 AVFSATGIMKAKH
+325 AVFSATGILKARD

-365 ASTLIENIP
+365 ASTLIQTIP

-380 LVVMLAGGFICYFL
+380 IIVMLVGGFICYFL
-394 SNFISNSAAA
+394 SNFISNSASA

-412 VVGKALSGK
+412 VVGKAMSGN
-421 SDPANLPDGGADGG
+421 PG
-435 AVVADTLSK
+435 
-444 ADTLIPAADS
+444 
-454 VVASADSVAVVS
+454 
-466 DSLAVASDSLATA
+466 
-479 ATSAQEAAA
+479 
-488 YFEALGGVPALIIGV
+488 FEALCGVPAMIIGI
-503 AICASLAM
+503 AIAASLAM

-529 STKQMATVGIIIGVV
+529 TTKQMATVGIFLGVV
-544 GFILGYLM
+544 GFALGYLM
-552 LIFVGF
+552 LIFIGF

>member
-22 VCVFTFFLAF
+22 VCVFTFFLAL
-32 VPTSFFGVNPETGL
+32 VPTSFYGLNPETGL
-46 PLFTLTQ
+46 PIFTLTQ

-83 SILLTT
+83 AILLTT
-89 SNKGLGFLISG
+89 SNKGLGFLMTKENIG
-100 EGVGQLTNY
+100 ELTNY
-109 KDIMAAF
+109 KSIMAAF

-155 KMVLL
+155 KKVLL
-160 GVLLVIGVFSMFM
+160 GVLLVIGFFSMFM

-198 GRIALALAIPIA
+198 GRISLALAIPIA

-226 IALGAINDSLPADQ
+226 IALGALQDAGYA
-240 QITFVGW
+240 ITFAGW
-247 MIRMV
+247 MLRMV
-252 PYVIVMLLFAWLLLL
+252 PFVILMLVIAWVLLM
-267 KLYPFKAKKIELK
+267 KLYPFKAKSIELK

-303 IILWVGEKWFGVNSN
+303 IILWIGEQWFKINSN
-318 VVAMIPF
+318 IVAMIPF

-365 ASTLIENIP
+365 ATTLINNIP
-374 FASWNA
+374 FASWNS
-380 LVVMLAGGFICYFL
+380 LVVMLVGGFICYFL
-394 SNFISNSAAA
+394 SNFISNSASA

-412 VVGKALSGK
+412 VVGKAMAGN
-421 SDPANLPDGGADGG
+421 P
-435 AVVADTLSK
+435 
-444 ADTLIPAADS
+444 
-454 VVASADSVAVVS
+454 
-466 DSLAVASDSLATA
+466 
-479 ATSAQEAAA
+479 E
-488 YFEALGGVPALIIGV
+488 FEALGGVPAMIVGV

-529 STKQMATVGIIIGVV
+529 TTKQMATVGIIMGVV
-544 GFILGYLM
+544 GLVLGYLM
-552 LIFVGF
+552 LIFIGF

>member
-13 LKRCLSFLV
+13 VKRCLSFLV
-22 VCVFTFFLAF
+22 VCVFTFFLAL
-32 VPTSFFGVNPETGL
+32 VPTSFYGVNPDTLE
-46 PLFTLTQ
+46 PIFTLTQ

-89 SNKGLGFLISG
+89 SNKGLGFLMSSDNLG
-100 EGVGQLTNY
+100 ELTNY
-109 KDIMAAF
+109 KSIMAAF

-155 KMVLL
+155 KTVLL
-160 GVLLVIGVFSMFM
+160 GVLLVIGIFSMFM

-198 GRIALALAIPIA
+198 GRISLALAIPIA
-210 ANIGGMG
+210 ANLGGMG

-226 IALGAINDSLPADQ
+226 IALGALQEAGYN
-240 QITFVGW
+240 ITFAGW
-247 MIRMV
+247 MLRMV
-252 PYVIVMLLFAWLLLL
+252 PYVLIMLLFAWFLLMRM
-267 KLYPFKAKKIELK
+267 YPFKAKKIELK
-280 IEGQEVKATPFQ
+280 IEGAPVKTTPFQ

-303 IILWVGEKWFGVNSN
+303 IILWVGESLFKVNSN
-318 VVAMIPF
+318 IVAMIPF
-325 AVFSATGIMKAKH
+325 AVFSATGILKARD

-365 ASTLIENIP
+365 ATTLINNIP
-374 FASWNA
+374 FASWNSI
-380 LVVMLAGGFICYFL
+380 VVMLVGGFICYFL
-394 SNFISNSAAA
+394 SNFISNSASA

-412 VVGKALSGK
+412 VVGKAMAGN
-421 SDPANLPDGGADGG
+421 PA
-435 AVVADTLSK
+435 
-444 ADTLIPAADS
+444 
-454 VVASADSVAVVS
+454 
-466 DSLAVASDSLATA
+466 
-479 ATSAQEAAA
+479 
-488 YFEALGGVPALIIGV
+488 FENLGGVPAMIAGV

-529 STKQMATVGIIIGVV
+529 TTKQMATVGIIIGVV
-544 GFILGYLM
+544 GFILGYAM
-552 LIFVGF
+552 LIFIGF